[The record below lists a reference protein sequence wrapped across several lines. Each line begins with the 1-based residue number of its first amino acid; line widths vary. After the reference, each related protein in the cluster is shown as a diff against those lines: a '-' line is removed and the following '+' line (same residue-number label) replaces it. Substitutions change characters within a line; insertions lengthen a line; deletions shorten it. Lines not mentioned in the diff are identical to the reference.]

1 MRDVV
6 KEKKTKKKGTT
17 TTREQ
22 PMTDISNP
30 SIPIERP
37 RVSHTSVDGCGG
49 HQVYMLHPGQLFFFP
64 WKKRAV
70 LDVVDLFVVPLPSY
84 LTHVRMYVLSITHSN
99 VAGLLLNTQRRY
111 LVCLCNIR
119 RGLFLTECQ

>member
-17 TTREQ
+17 TTRE
-22 PMTDISNP
+22 PVTDISNP

-37 RVSHTSVDGCGG
+37 RVSHTSVDGCGE

-70 LDVVDLFVVPLPSY
+70 LDVVDLFVVPLPFY
-84 LTHVRMYVLSITHSN
+84 LILFNIYV
-99 VAGLLLNTQRRY
+99 
-111 LVCLCNIR
+111 CMC
-119 RGLFLTECQ
+119 